1 VSDFDAAL
9 ARCGTLD
16 EDVLGRPWPFRGRP
30 MDVRY
35 ALYRTLEDAQEV
47 YVRVSAGA
55 HPESRRILA
64 LAQHAFGG
72 LRGLLAGLPGA
83 LLDKAPSTGE
93 WPIREVLAHML
104 AVEQRYAL
112 QTRYAVDRTDAD
124 PMRIPDNRMPPTAP
138 APIAGEVG
146 VALARLAEARAET
159 KRLLG
164 DVAPAAMT
172 RPTVWVGHDVDVRFR
187 LHRFAAHVVE
197 HTIQCEKALLAL
209 GWRQTEGRLI
219 ARRLAAV
226 VGEIEGLGATAEA
239 GEIEARLAE
248 RLASVQP

>member
-16 EDVLGRPWPFRGRP
+16 EDVLARPWPFRGRP
-30 MDVRY
+30 MDLRY

-47 YVRVSAGA
+47 FVRVSAGA
-55 HPESRRILA
+55 HAESRRILA
-64 LAQHAFGG
+64 LAQHAFGE
-72 LRGLLAGLPGA
+72 LRGLLAGLPEP
-83 LLDKAPSTGE
+83 LLDKAPRAGE

-112 QTRYAVDRTDAD
+112 QTGYAVDRTDAD

-138 APIAGEVG
+138 AHVAGEVD
-146 VALARLAEARAET
+146 VILARLAEARGET
-159 KRLLG
+159 NRRLG
-164 DVAPAAMT
+164 DVALAAMT
-172 RPTVWVGHDVDVRFR
+172 RPTMWMGHDVDVRFR

-197 HTIQCEKALLAL
+197 HTIQCEKALVAL

-219 ARRLAAV
+219 ARRLAGV
-226 VGEIEGLGATAEA
+226 VGEIEGLGATTEA
-239 GEIEARLAE
+239 GEIESRLAE
-248 RLASVQP
+248 RLATLQP